1 VLASDSITTL
11 IRDEQHRSYA
21 PASLPLKILAA
32 AAVVRVVSQLT
43 YPVMFG
49 SGRPHLALR
58 FSAMTLL
65 MLSTGMLFV
74 GFTFPAANGVVGMST
89 VWLVV
94 PPLLLLWQA
103 HYLHRYWNIG
113 ARDLIRATAAPFVAV
128 VFLVLAVEAG
138 RHLIGTGNPA
148 LQLAMILTLSVL
160 ACMGL
165 LLHDRRGITGRWAQ
179 PLITRR

>member
-1 VLASDSITTL
+1 
-11 IRDEQHRSYA
+11 
-21 PASLPLKILAA
+21 
-32 AAVVRVVSQLT
+32 
-43 YPVMFG
+43 MFG

-65 MLSTGMLFV
+65 MLSTGMLLV
-74 GFTFPAANGVVGMST
+74 GFTTPAASGIVAMST

-94 PPLLLLWQA
+94 PPLLLLWQVR
-103 HYLHRYWNIG
+103 YLHRHWNIG
-113 ARDLIRATAAPFVAV
+113 ARDLIRATAAPFAAV
-128 VFLVLAVEAG
+128 IFLVLAVEAG

-165 LLHDRRGITGRWAQ
+165 LLHDRRGTTGRWAQ
-179 PLITRR
+179 PVITRR